1 MIEGVKGESKIFI
14 LDAYFIKED
23 ECVLEQ
29 TSEILL
35 NAYTLN
41 ILLSFTNDYPVLKLL
56 NCSILNLS
64 HVILSDVVISFTVQN
79 LPLRILSQIF

>member
-14 LDAYFIKED
+14 LDAYFLKED

-35 NAYTLN
+35 NAYTLY
-41 ILLSFTNDYPVLKLL
+41 ILLSLTNDYPVL
-56 NCSILNLS
+56 
-64 HVILSDVVISFTVQN
+64 
-79 LPLRILSQIF
+79 

>member
-14 LDAYFIKED
+14 LYAYFLKED

-41 ILLSFTNDYPVLKLL
+41 ILLFLINDYPVLKLL

-79 LPLRILSQIF
+79 LPLRILP

>member
-14 LDAYFIKED
+14 LDAYFLKED

-41 ILLSFTNDYPVLKLL
+41 ILLSLTNDYPVLKLL

-79 LPLRILSQIF
+79 LPLRILP